1 MDLLFLIFSES
12 LLAPNQV
19 DNLFNSVFSMS
30 TKQSASL
37 WDKKALVS
45 LANEIN
51 CNIVDVLFILLIL
64 SKTNN
69 GQ

>member
-1 MDLLFLIFSES
+1 M
-12 LLAPNQV
+12 PNQV

-45 LANEIN
+45 SANKIN
-51 CNIVDVLFILLIL
+51 CNIVDALFTSLI
-64 SKTNN
+64 
-69 GQ
+69 